1 MLWIGGINLVWA
13 SVFFGVLVFAL
24 RTDTEAGHR
33 DHRGPDR
40 DPEPPPRPA
49 HGTPG
54 TWPSMSGARACGG
67 PSGPL
72 RVVADALNRV
82 RRTTRAPSGD
92 ASPFQLAAGSRA
104 PSLLSMQSS
113 SSW

>member
-40 DPEPPPRPA
+40 DPEPPP
-49 HGTPG
+49 TPG
-54 TWPSMSGARACGG
+54 PRDAGHPAEHVGRPRLRGAERAAA
-67 PSGPL
+67 
-72 RVVADALNRV
+72 RRR
-82 RRTTRAPSGD
+82 RRTQSGTTYY
-92 ASPFQLAAGSRA
+92 PR
-104 PSLLSMQSS
+104 PVR
-113 SSW
+113 